1 MNPKQMQQAMRQLGI
16 RQEDLDATEVII
28 RLKDREILISN
39 PSVQMIKMQGQE
51 SFQISGDSAERAL
64 TSGSEEEEIIEIT
77 DEDIETVMAQ
87 AKCTEEEAEKALEEA
102 EGDLAMAVLL
112 LTNK

>member
-16 RQEDLDATEVII
+16 KQDDIDATEVII
-28 RLKDREILISN
+28 RLKDREILITN
-39 PSVQMIKMQGQE
+39 PSVQRIKMQGQE
-51 SFQISGDSAERAL
+51 SYQVSGDSKERAL
-64 TSGSEEEEIIEIT
+64 SSSDEEDVIEVT
-77 DEDIETVMAQ
+77 DEDIETVMSQ
-87 AKCTEEEAEKALEEA
+87 AGCTKEEAFKALEEA